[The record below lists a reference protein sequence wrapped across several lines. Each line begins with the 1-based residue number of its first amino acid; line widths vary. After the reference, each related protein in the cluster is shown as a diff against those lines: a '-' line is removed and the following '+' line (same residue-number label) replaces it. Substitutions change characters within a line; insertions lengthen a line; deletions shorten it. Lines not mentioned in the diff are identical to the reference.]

1 MSNESKSELDAG
13 LESLGRVVNGVA
25 GRLLGPKAIGREALS
40 ETPAIS
46 EEVDA
51 AVERAGDLVG
61 RLLHTTGEALKEHPL
76 DPAGIINAVQHPSE
90 DPVPSP
96 EGWSPLAGG
105 LRSLGEGMMAVA
117 EGVLDKVAPKKAK
130 DD

>member
-13 LESLGRVVNGVA
+13 LESLGRVMNGVA
-25 GRLLGPKAIGREALS
+25 GRLLGPKAIGRETLS

-46 EEVDA
+46 PEADA

-61 RLLHTTGEALKEHPL
+61 RILHTTGEAMKEHPL
-76 DPAGIINAVQHPSE
+76 DPVGILNAVQHPSD
-90 DPVPSP
+90 DPAPAL

-105 LRSLGEGMMAVA
+105 LRTLGEGMMAVA
-117 EGVLDKVAPKKAK
+117 EGVLDKVAPKKTK